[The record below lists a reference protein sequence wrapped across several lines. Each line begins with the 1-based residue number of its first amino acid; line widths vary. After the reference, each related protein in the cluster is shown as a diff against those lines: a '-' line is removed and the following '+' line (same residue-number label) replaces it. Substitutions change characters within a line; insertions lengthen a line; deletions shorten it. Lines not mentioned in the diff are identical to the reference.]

1 MMKTIAR
8 RRLEAF
14 EREWNYDAG
23 YMHEI
28 LDAGGLE
35 ALMAVA
41 NLDKISNYRRDV
53 PAEPY
58 FVAKLVAVRQGDCG
72 PCTQLVAAMAERAGV
87 DPAALRAVL
96 ERNPDALSE
105 ESCLAYEF
113 AEATLA
119 HERTA
124 DVLRDHVVAAWGTCG
139 LISLAYAIAA
149 GGIYP
154 ALKYALGHGQTC
166 VRVNVGGAAV
176 PVPALATA

>member
-8 RRLEAF
+8 RRLLAF

-41 NLDKISNYRRDV
+41 NLDKLSNYRRDI

-58 FVAKLVAVRQGDCG
+58 FVAKLAAIRAGDCG
-72 PCTQLVAAMAERAGV
+72 PCTQLVATMAERAGV

-96 ERNPDALSE
+96 QRDPDALSDA
-105 ESCLAYEF
+105 SCLAYEF

-119 HERTA
+119 HEPTA
-124 DVLRDHVVAAWGTCG
+124 GALRERVVAAWGTRG
-139 LISLAYAIAA
+139 LISLAYAISAA
-149 GGIYP
+149 GIYP
-154 ALKYALGHGQTC
+154 ALKYALGHGQAC
-166 VRVNVGGAAV
+166 LRVDVGGAAV
-176 PVPALATA
+176 PVAALTPA